1 MMDKKQDPYK
11 VQLADIANEIGGNM
25 AIKYYTLDFT
35 LTKEQLQ
42 DMKKNGLKTDVM
54 SCIFA
59 ALIMNDMNETE
70 VKEYTPI
77 SCILSYFIFFTI
89 NVPVRQHPADTP
101 STPSL
106 ARLQGRDKNR
116 CLVGSSSDTTTP
128 YVHNDAPVLF

>member
-25 AIKYYTLDFT
+25 VIKYYTLDFT

-59 ALIMNDMNETE
+59 ALIMNGMNEAE
-70 VKEYTPI
+70 VKEYIEKAHNAGAAPSVTFEAPDDGA
-77 SCILSYFIFFTI
+77 L
-89 NVPVRQHPADTP
+89 NVTSPEENPELDK
-101 STPSL
+101 L
-106 ARLQGRDKNR
+106 AKAMGI
-116 CLVGSSSDTTTP
+116 
-128 YVHNDAPVLF
+128 